1 MTTSHTKLCKEC
13 GGDGYIEYDVPKPH
27 GFDRDVGYIDSA
39 TEVCPECQGLG
50 IAYEE
55 EDISF
60 QLPNTRLSHN
70 YNAMIDMLVA
80 ARHEQRL
87 SQPQLANIIGCTES
101 LIHKWE
107 QHKRVPSGFFLM
119 CWLEALGYDIE
130 VTKKEDNN
138 NVRQLR
144 K

>member
-1 MTTSHTKLCKEC
+1 M
-13 GGDGYIEYDVPKPH
+13 
-27 GFDRDVGYIDSA
+27 
-39 TEVCPECQGLG
+39 
-50 IAYEE
+50 
-55 EDISF
+55 
-60 QLPNTRLSHN
+60 PNTRLSHN
-70 YNAMIDMLVA
+70 YNEMIEMLID
-80 ARHEQRL
+80 ARHDQGL

-119 CWLEALGYDIE
+119 CCLEALGYDIE
-130 VTKKEDNN
+130 VKKKTSKN